1 MTLEEKITFYSHEA
15 AVDFQK
21 FLREKECGSRI
32 VVEHS
37 FSGEPYFEGTISQFM
52 NLIDLLAKKDEEE
65 NEVDEDLLH
74 MKNDLVERKETLE
87 KFFAEHKEGDLL
99 SDATPSQ
106 MLAQLQT
113 IDATGDDAIK
123 KEAADK
129 FVSSLMVL
137 ATLEDNGLLAEA
149 EGGEDYILTG
159 VKPADEMIIMYAYN
173 DFPAVTS
180 EDLQECKIA
189 SHVRTSST
197 TNYVITVG
205 TEILFVNTDDIA
217 DFLDH
222 VDVDEDEAAKFVDA
236 VFFKQAFVGKIH
248 ELVAEGNASEEALLE
263 ALGAPSF
270 PLEGTNDVISFDI
283 TADYLKAVVNDLRK
297 LGILTGKDGKI
308 KNT

>member
-74 MKNDLVERKETLE
+74 MKNDLIERKETLE
-87 KFFAEHKEGDLL
+87 EFFAEHKEGDLL
-99 SDATPSQ
+99 SDSTPSQ

-123 KEAADK
+123 KDAADK

-137 ATLEDNGLLAEA
+137 ATLEDNGLLEE
-149 EGGEDYILTG
+149 EGENYRLKEI
-159 VKPADEMIIMYAYN
+159 KAADEMTVMYAYN
-173 DFPAVTS
+173 DFPAVTQD
-180 EDLQECKIA
+180 DLAECGIA

-197 TNYVITVG
+197 TDYVITVG
-205 TEILFVNTDDIA
+205 TEVLFVNTDEIA

>member
-52 NLIDLLAKKDEEE
+52 NLIDLLAKKDAEE
-65 NEVDEDLLH
+65 NETDEDLLH
-74 MKNDLVERKETLE
+74 MKNDLIERKETLE
-87 KFFAEHKEGDLL
+87 EFLEGHKEGDLL
-99 SDATPSQ
+99 SDSTPSQ

-123 KEAADK
+123 KDAADK

-137 ATLEDNGLLAEA
+137 ATLEDNGLLEE
-149 EGGEDYILTG
+149 EGENYRLKEI
-159 VKPADEMIIMYAYN
+159 KAADEMTVMYAYN
-173 DFPAVTS
+173 DFPAVTQD
-180 EDLQECKIA
+180 DLAECGIA

-197 TNYVITVG
+197 TDYVITVG
-205 TEILFVNTDDIA
+205 TEVLFVNTDEIA

-222 VDVDEDEAAKFVDA
+222 VDVDEEEAAKFVDA

-297 LGILTGKDGKI
+297 LGILSGKDGKI

>member
-74 MKNDLVERKETLE
+74 MKNDLIERKETLE
-87 KFFAEHKEGDLL
+87 EFLEGHKEGDLL
-99 SDATPSQ
+99 SDSTPSQ

-123 KEAADK
+123 KDAADK

-137 ATLEDNGLLAEA
+137 ATLEDNGLLEE
-149 EGGEDYILTG
+149 EGENYRLKEI
-159 VKPADEMIIMYAYN
+159 KAADEMTVMYAYN
-173 DFPAVTS
+173 DFPAVTQD
-180 EDLQECKIA
+180 DLAECGIA

-197 TNYVITVG
+197 TEYVITVG
-205 TEILFVNTDDIA
+205 TEVLFVNTDEIA

-222 VDVDEDEAAKFVDA
+222 VDVDEEEAAKFVDA

>member
-65 NEVDEDLLH
+65 NEVDEDLIH
-74 MKNDLVERKETLE
+74 MKNDLIERKETLE
-87 KFFAEHKEGDLL
+87 EFLEGHKEGDLL
-99 SDATPSQ
+99 SDSTPSQ

-123 KEAADK
+123 KDAADK

-137 ATLEDNGLLAEA
+137 ATLEDNGLLEE
-149 EGGEDYILTG
+149 EGENYRLKEI
-159 VKPADEMIIMYAYN
+159 KAADEMTVMYAYN
-173 DFPAVTS
+173 DFPAVTQ
-180 EDLQECKIA
+180 EDLAECGIA

-197 TNYVITVG
+197 TDYVITVG
-205 TEILFVNTDDIA
+205 TEVLFVNTDEIA

-222 VDVDEDEAAKFVDA
+222 VDVDEEEAAKFVDA

-297 LGILTGKDGKI
+297 LGILSGKDGKI

>member
-52 NLIDLLAKKDEEE
+52 DLIDLLARKDAEE
-65 NEVDEDLLH
+65 NETDEDLLH

-137 ATLEDNGLLAEA
+137 ATLEDNGLLEE
-149 EGGEDYILTG
+149 EGENYRLKEI
-159 VKPADEMIIMYAYN
+159 KAADEMTVMYAYN
-173 DFPAVTS
+173 DFPAVTQD
-180 EDLQECKIA
+180 DLAECGIA

-197 TNYVITVG
+197 TDYVITVG
-205 TEILFVNTDDIA
+205 TEVLFVNTDEIA

-222 VDVDEDEAAKFVDA
+222 VDVDEEEAAKFVDA

-297 LGILTGKDGKI
+297 LGILSGKDGKI

>member
-65 NEVDEDLLH
+65 NEVDEDLIH
-74 MKNDLVERKETLE
+74 MKNDLIERKETLE
-87 KFFAEHKEGDLL
+87 EFLEGHKEGDLL
-99 SDATPSQ
+99 SDSTPSQ

-123 KEAADK
+123 KDAADK

-137 ATLEDNGLLAEA
+137 ATLEDNGLLEE
-149 EGGEDYILTG
+149 EGENYRLKEI
-159 VKPADEMIIMYAYN
+159 KAADEMTVMYAYN
-173 DFPAVTS
+173 DFPAVTQD
-180 EDLQECKIA
+180 DLAECGIA

-197 TNYVITVG
+197 TDYVITVG
-205 TEILFVNTDDIA
+205 TEVLFVNTDEIA

-222 VDVDEDEAAKFVDA
+222 VDVDEEEAAKFVDA
-236 VFFKQAFVGKIH
+236 VFFKQAFIGKIH

-297 LGILTGKDGKI
+297 LGILSGKDGKI

>member
-65 NEVDEDLLH
+65 NEVDEDLIH
-74 MKNDLVERKETLE
+74 MKNDLIERKETLE
-87 KFFAEHKEGDLL
+87 EFLEEHKEGDLL
-99 SDATPSQ
+99 SDSTPSQ

-123 KEAADK
+123 KDAADK

-137 ATLEDNGLLAEA
+137 ATLEDNGLLEE
-149 EGGEDYILTG
+149 EGENYRLKEI
-159 VKPADEMIIMYAYN
+159 KAADEMTVMYAYN
-173 DFPAVTS
+173 DFPAVTQD
-180 EDLQECKIA
+180 DLAECGIA

-197 TNYVITVG
+197 TDYVITVG
-205 TEILFVNTDDIA
+205 TEVLFVNTDEIA

-222 VDVDEDEAAKFVDA
+222 VDVDEEEAAKFVDA

>member
-1 MTLEEKITFYSHEA
+1 MTLEEKITFYSHED
-15 AVDFQK
+15 AVEFQK

-52 NLIDLLAKKDEEE
+52 DLIDLLAKKDEEE
-65 NEVDEDLLH
+65 NEVDEDLIH
-74 MKNDLVERKETLE
+74 MKNDLIERKETLE
-87 KFFAEHKEGDLL
+87 EFLEGHKEGDLL
-99 SDATPSQ
+99 SDSTPSQ

-123 KEAADK
+123 KDAADK

-137 ATLEDNGLLAEA
+137 ATLEDNGLLEE
-149 EGGEDYILTG
+149 EGENYRLKEI
-159 VKPADEMIIMYAYN
+159 KAADEMTVMYAYN
-173 DFPAVTS
+173 DFPAVTQD
-180 EDLQECKIA
+180 DLAECGIA

-197 TNYVITVG
+197 TDYVITVG
-205 TEILFVNTDDIA
+205 TEVLFVNTDEIA

-222 VDVDEDEAAKFVDA
+222 VDVDEEEAAKFVDA

-297 LGILTGKDGKI
+297 LGILSGKDGKI

>member
-1 MTLEEKITFYSHEA
+1 MTLEEKITFYSHED
-15 AVDFQK
+15 AVEFQK

-74 MKNDLVERKETLE
+74 MKNDLIERKETLE
-87 KFFAEHKEGDLL
+87 EFLEGHKEGDLL
-99 SDATPSQ
+99 SDSTPSQ

-123 KEAADK
+123 KDAADK

-137 ATLEDNGLLAEA
+137 ATLEDNGLLEE
-149 EGGEDYILTG
+149 EGENYRLKEI
-159 VKPADEMIIMYAYN
+159 KAADEMTVMYAYN
-173 DFPAVTS
+173 DFPAVTQD
-180 EDLQECKIA
+180 DLAECGIA

-197 TNYVITVG
+197 TDYVITVG
-205 TEILFVNTDDIA
+205 TEVLFVNTDEIA

>member
-1 MTLEEKITFYSHEA
+1 MTLEEKITFYSHED
-15 AVDFQK
+15 AVEFQK

-52 NLIDLLAKKDEEE
+52 DLIDLLARKDAEE
-65 NEVDEDLLH
+65 NETDEDLLH
-74 MKNDLVERKETLE
+74 MKNDLIERKETLE
-87 KFFAEHKEGDLL
+87 EFLEGHKEGDLL
-99 SDATPSQ
+99 SDSTPSQ

-123 KEAADK
+123 KDAADK

-137 ATLEDNGLLAEA
+137 ATLEDNGLLEE
-149 EGGEDYILTG
+149 EGENYRLKEI
-159 VKPADEMIIMYAYN
+159 KAADEMTVMYAYN
-173 DFPAVTS
+173 DFPAVTQD
-180 EDLQECKIA
+180 DLAECGIA

-197 TNYVITVG
+197 TDYVITVG
-205 TEILFVNTDDIA
+205 TEVLFVNTDEIA

-222 VDVDEDEAAKFVDA
+222 VDVDEEEAAKFVDA

-297 LGILTGKDGKI
+297 LGILSGKDGKI

>member
-74 MKNDLVERKETLE
+74 MKNDLIERKETLE
-87 KFFAEHKEGDLL
+87 EFLEGHKEGDLL
-99 SDATPSQ
+99 SDSTPSQ

-123 KEAADK
+123 KDAADK

-137 ATLEDNGLLAEA
+137 ATLEDNGLLEE
-149 EGGEDYILTG
+149 EGENYRLKEI
-159 VKPADEMIIMYAYN
+159 KAADEMTVMYAYN
-173 DFPAVTS
+173 DFPAVTQD
-180 EDLQECKIA
+180 DLAECGIA

-197 TNYVITVG
+197 TDYVITVG
-205 TEILFVNTDDIA
+205 TEVLFVNTDEIA

-297 LGILTGKDGKI
+297 LGILSGKDGKI

>member
-1 MTLEEKITFYSHEA
+1 
-15 AVDFQK
+15 
-21 FLREKECGSRI
+21 
-32 VVEHS
+32 
-37 FSGEPYFEGTISQFM
+37 SQFM

-74 MKNDLVERKETLE
+74 MKNDLIERKETLE
-87 KFFAEHKEGDLL
+87 EFLEGHKEGDLL
-99 SDATPSQ
+99 SDSTPSQ

-123 KEAADK
+123 KDAADK

-137 ATLEDNGLLAEA
+137 ATLEDNGLLEE
-149 EGGEDYILTG
+149 EGENYRLKEI
-159 VKPADEMIIMYAYN
+159 KAADEMTVMYAYN

>member
-1 MTLEEKITFYSHEA
+1 MTLEEKITFYSHED
-15 AVDFQK
+15 AVEFQK

-74 MKNDLVERKETLE
+74 MKNDLIERKETLE
-87 KFFAEHKEGDLL
+87 EFLEGHKEGDLL
-99 SDATPSQ
+99 SDSTPSQ

-123 KEAADK
+123 KDAADK

-137 ATLEDNGLLAEA
+137 ATLEDNGLLEE
-149 EGGEDYILTG
+149 EGENYRLKEI
-159 VKPADEMIIMYAYN
+159 KAADEMTVMYAYN
-173 DFPAVTS
+173 DFPAVTQD
-180 EDLQECKIA
+180 DLAECGIA

-197 TNYVITVG
+197 TDYVITVG
-205 TEILFVNTDDIA
+205 TEVLFVNTDEIA

-222 VDVDEDEAAKFVDA
+222 VDVDEEEAAKFVDA

>member
-74 MKNDLVERKETLE
+74 MKNDLIERKETLE
-87 KFFAEHKEGDLL
+87 EFLEGHKEGDLL
-99 SDATPSQ
+99 SDSTPSQ

-123 KEAADK
+123 KDAADK

-137 ATLEDNGLLAEA
+137 ATLEDNGLLEE
-149 EGGEDYILTG
+149 EGENYRLKEI
-159 VKPADEMIIMYAYN
+159 KAADEMTVMYAYN
-173 DFPAVTS
+173 DFPAVTQD
-180 EDLQECKIA
+180 DLAECGIA

-197 TNYVITVG
+197 TDYVITVG
-205 TEILFVNTDDIA
+205 TEILFVNTDEIA

-222 VDVDEDEAAKFVDA
+222 VDVDEEEAAKFVDA

>member
-1 MTLEEKITFYSHEA
+1 MTLEEKITFYSHED
-15 AVDFQK
+15 AVEFQK

-65 NEVDEDLLH
+65 NEVDEDLIH
-74 MKNDLVERKETLE
+74 MKNDLIERKETLE
-87 KFFAEHKEGDLL
+87 EFLEGHKEGDLL
-99 SDATPSQ
+99 SDSTPSQ

-123 KEAADK
+123 KDAADK

-137 ATLEDNGLLAEA
+137 ATLEDNGLLEE
-149 EGGEDYILTG
+149 EGENYRLKEI
-159 VKPADEMIIMYAYN
+159 KAADEMTVMYAYN
-173 DFPAVTS
+173 DFPAVTQD
-180 EDLQECKIA
+180 DLAECGIA

-197 TNYVITVG
+197 TDYVITVG
-205 TEILFVNTDDIA
+205 TEVLFVNTDEIA

-222 VDVDEDEAAKFVDA
+222 VDVDEEEAAKFVDA

-297 LGILTGKDGKI
+297 LGILSGKDGKI

>member
-52 NLIDLLAKKDEEE
+52 DLIDLLAKKDEEE

-74 MKNDLVERKETLE
+74 MKNDLIERKETLE
-87 KFFAEHKEGDLL
+87 EFLEGHKEGDLL
-99 SDATPSQ
+99 SDSTPSQ

-123 KEAADK
+123 KDAADK

-137 ATLEDNGLLAEA
+137 ATLEDNGLLEE
-149 EGGEDYILTG
+149 EGENYRLKEI
-159 VKPADEMIIMYAYN
+159 KAADEMTVMYAYN
-173 DFPAVTS
+173 DFPAVTQD
-180 EDLQECKIA
+180 DLAECGIA

-197 TNYVITVG
+197 TDYVITVG
-205 TEILFVNTDDIA
+205 TEVLFVNTDEIA

-222 VDVDEDEAAKFVDA
+222 VDVDEEEAAKFVDA

-297 LGILTGKDGKI
+297 LGILSGKDGKI

>member
-65 NEVDEDLLH
+65 NEVDEDLIH
-74 MKNDLVERKETLE
+74 MKNDLIERKETLE
-87 KFFAEHKEGDLL
+87 EFLEGHKEGDLL
-99 SDATPSQ
+99 SDSTPSQ

-123 KEAADK
+123 KDAADK

-137 ATLEDNGLLAEA
+137 ATLEDNGLLEE
-149 EGGEDYILTG
+149 EGENYRLKEI
-159 VKPADEMIIMYAYN
+159 KAADEMTVMYAYN
-173 DFPAVTS
+173 DFPAVTQD
-180 EDLQECKIA
+180 DLAECGIA

-197 TNYVITVG
+197 TDYVITVG
-205 TEILFVNTDDIA
+205 TEVLFVNTDEIA

-222 VDVDEDEAAKFVDA
+222 VDVDEEEAAKFVDA

-248 ELVAEGNASEEALLE
+248 ELVAEGNASEKALLE

>member
-65 NEVDEDLLH
+65 NEVDEDLIH
-74 MKNDLVERKETLE
+74 MKNDLIERKETLE
-87 KFFAEHKEGDLL
+87 EFLEGHKEGDLL
-99 SDATPSQ
+99 SDSTPSQ

-123 KEAADK
+123 KDAADK

-137 ATLEDNGLLAEA
+137 ATLEDNGLLEE
-149 EGGEDYILTG
+149 EGENYRLKEI
-159 VKPADEMIIMYAYN
+159 KAADEMTVMYAYN
-173 DFPAVTS
+173 DFPAVTQD
-180 EDLQECKIA
+180 DLAECGIA

-197 TNYVITVG
+197 TDYVITVG
-205 TEILFVNTDDIA
+205 TEVLFVNTDEIA

-222 VDVDEDEAAKFVDA
+222 VDVDEEEAAKFVDA

>member
-74 MKNDLVERKETLE
+74 MKNDLIERKETLE
-87 KFFAEHKEGDLL
+87 EFFAEHKEGDLL

-123 KEAADK
+123 KDAADK

-137 ATLEDNGLLAEA
+137 ATLEDNGLLEE
-149 EGGEDYILTG
+149 EGENYRLKEI
-159 VKPADEMIIMYAYN
+159 KAADEMTVMYAYN
-173 DFPAVTS
+173 DFPAVTQD
-180 EDLQECKIA
+180 DLAECGIA

-197 TNYVITVG
+197 TDYVITVG
-205 TEILFVNTDDIA
+205 TEVLFVNTDEIA

-222 VDVDEDEAAKFVDA
+222 VDVDEEEAAKFVDA

>member
-74 MKNDLVERKETLE
+74 MKNDLIERKETLE
-87 KFFAEHKEGDLL
+87 EFLEGHKEGDLL
-99 SDATPSQ
+99 SDSTPSQ

-123 KEAADK
+123 KDAADK

-137 ATLEDNGLLAEA
+137 ATLEDNGLLEE
-149 EGGEDYILTG
+149 EGENYRLKEI
-159 VKPADEMIIMYAYN
+159 KAADEMTVMYAYN
-173 DFPAVTS
+173 DFPAVTQD
-180 EDLQECKIA
+180 DLAECGIA

-197 TNYVITVG
+197 TDYVITVG
-205 TEILFVNTDDIA
+205 TEVLFVNTDEIA

-222 VDVDEDEAAKFVDA
+222 VDVDEEEAAKFVDA

-297 LGILTGKDGKI
+297 LGILSGKDGKI

>member
-74 MKNDLVERKETLE
+74 MKNDLIERKETLE
-87 KFFAEHKEGDLL
+87 EFLEGHKEGDLL
-99 SDATPSQ
+99 SDSTPSQ

-123 KEAADK
+123 KDAADK

-137 ATLEDNGLLAEA
+137 ATLEDNGLLEE
-149 EGGEDYILTG
+149 EGENYRLKEI
-159 VKPADEMIIMYAYN
+159 KAADEMTVMYAYN
-173 DFPAVTS
+173 DFPSVTQD
-180 EDLQECKIA
+180 DLAECGIA

-197 TNYVITVG
+197 TDYVITVG
-205 TEILFVNTDDIA
+205 TEVLFVNTDEIA

-222 VDVDEDEAAKFVDA
+222 VDVDEEEAAKFVDA

>member
-74 MKNDLVERKETLE
+74 MKNDLAERKETLE

-123 KEAADK
+123 KDAADK

-137 ATLEDNGLLAEA
+137 ATLEDNGLLEE
-149 EGGEDYILTG
+149 EGENYRLKEI
-159 VKPADEMIIMYAYN
+159 KAADEMTVMYAYN
-173 DFPAVTS
+173 DFPAVTQD
-180 EDLQECKIA
+180 DLAECGIA

-197 TNYVITVG
+197 TDYVITVG
-205 TEILFVNTDDIA
+205 TEVLFVNTDEIA

-222 VDVDEDEAAKFVDA
+222 VDVDEEEAAKFVDA

-297 LGILTGKDGKI
+297 LGILSGKDGKI

>member
-1 MTLEEKITFYSHEA
+1 MTLEEKIIFYSHED
-15 AVDFQK
+15 AVEFQK

-32 VVEHS
+32 SVEHK
-37 FSGEPYFEGTISQFM
+37 FTGEPYFEGTIAEFM
-52 NLIDLLAKKDEEE
+52 NLIDLLAKKDAEE

-106 MLAQLQT
+106 MLAQLQS
-113 IDATGDDAIK
+113 IDATGDDAIR

-129 FVSSLMVL
+129 FVSSLMIL
-137 ATLEDNGLLAEA
+137 ATLEDNGLLEEA
-149 EGGEDYILTG
+149 EEDYRLTG
-159 VKPADEMIIMYAYN
+159 VKPADEMRIMYAYT

-180 EDLQECKIA
+180 EDLGECGIA

-197 TNYVITVG
+197 TEYVITVG
-205 TEILFVNTDDIA
+205 TEVLFVNADEIA

>member
-74 MKNDLVERKETLE
+74 MKNDLIERKETLE
-87 KFFAEHKEGDLL
+87 EFLEGHKEGDLL
-99 SDATPSQ
+99 SDSTPSQ

-123 KEAADK
+123 KDAADK

-137 ATLEDNGLLAEA
+137 ATLEDNGLLEE
-149 EGGEDYILTG
+149 EGENYRLKEI
-159 VKPADEMIIMYAYN
+159 KAADEMTVMYAYN
-173 DFPAVTS
+173 DFPAVTQD
-180 EDLQECKIA
+180 DLAKCGIA

-197 TNYVITVG
+197 TDYVITVG
-205 TEILFVNTDDIA
+205 TEVLFVNTDEIA

-222 VDVDEDEAAKFVDA
+222 VDVDEEEAAKFVDA

>member
-74 MKNDLVERKETLE
+74 MKNDLIERKETLE
-87 KFFAEHKEGDLL
+87 EFLGGHKEGDLL
-99 SDATPSQ
+99 SDSTPSQ

-123 KEAADK
+123 KDAADK

-137 ATLEDNGLLAEA
+137 ATLEDNGLLEE
-149 EGGEDYILTG
+149 EGENYRLKEI
-159 VKPADEMIIMYAYN
+159 KAADEMTVMYAYN
-173 DFPAVTS
+173 DFPAVTQD
-180 EDLQECKIA
+180 DLAECGIA

-197 TNYVITVG
+197 TDYVITVG
-205 TEILFVNTDDIA
+205 TEVLFVNTDEIA

-222 VDVDEDEAAKFVDA
+222 VDVDEEEAAKFVDA

>member
-74 MKNDLVERKETLE
+74 MKNDLIERKETLE
-87 KFFAEHKEGDLL
+87 EFLEGHKEGDLL
-99 SDATPSQ
+99 SDSTPSQ

-123 KEAADK
+123 KDAADK

-137 ATLEDNGLLAEA
+137 ATLEDNGLLEE
-149 EGGEDYILTG
+149 EGENYRLKEI
-159 VKPADEMIIMYAYN
+159 KAADEMTVMYAYN
-173 DFPAVTS
+173 DFPAVTQ
-180 EDLQECKIA
+180 EDLAECGIA

-197 TNYVITVG
+197 TDYVITVG
-205 TEILFVNTDDIA
+205 TEVLFVNTDEIA

-222 VDVDEDEAAKFVDA
+222 VDVDEEEAAKFVDA

-297 LGILTGKDGKI
+297 LGILSGKDGKI

>member
-74 MKNDLVERKETLE
+74 MKNDLIERKETLE
-87 KFFAEHKEGDLL
+87 EFLEGHKEGDLL
-99 SDATPSQ
+99 SDSTPSQ

-123 KEAADK
+123 KDAADK

-137 ATLEDNGLLAEA
+137 ATLEDNGLLEE
-149 EGGEDYILTG
+149 EGENYRLKEI
-159 VKPADEMIIMYAYN
+159 KAADEMTVMYAYN
-173 DFPAVTS
+173 DFPAVTQD
-180 EDLQECKIA
+180 DLAECGIA

>member
-74 MKNDLVERKETLE
+74 MKNDLIERKETLE
-87 KFFAEHKEGDLL
+87 EFLEGHKEGDLL
-99 SDATPSQ
+99 SDSTPSQ

-123 KEAADK
+123 KDAADK

-137 ATLEDNGLLAEA
+137 ATLEDNGLLEE
-149 EGGEDYILTG
+149 EGENYRLKEI
-159 VKPADEMIIMYAYN
+159 KAADEMTVMYAYN
-173 DFPAVTS
+173 DFPAVTQD
-180 EDLQECKIA
+180 DLAECGIA

-197 TNYVITVG
+197 TDYVITVG
-205 TEILFVNTDDIA
+205 TEVLFVNTDEIA

-222 VDVDEDEAAKFVDA
+222 VDVDEEEAAKFVDA

>member
-74 MKNDLVERKETLE
+74 MKNDLIERKETLE
-87 KFFAEHKEGDLL
+87 EFFAEHKEGDLL
-99 SDATPSQ
+99 SDSTPSQ

-123 KEAADK
+123 KDAADK

-137 ATLEDNGLLAEA
+137 ATLEDNGLLEE
-149 EGGEDYILTG
+149 EGENYRLKEI
-159 VKPADEMIIMYAYN
+159 KAADEMTVMYAYN
-173 DFPAVTS
+173 DFPAVTQD
-180 EDLQECKIA
+180 DLAECGIA

-197 TNYVITVG
+197 TDYVITVG
-205 TEILFVNTDDIA
+205 TEVLFVNTDEIA

-222 VDVDEDEAAKFVDA
+222 VDVDEEEAAKFVDA

-297 LGILTGKDGKI
+297 LGILSGKDGKI

>member
-74 MKNDLVERKETLE
+74 MKNDLIERKETLE
-87 KFFAEHKEGDLL
+87 EFLEGHKEGDLL
-99 SDATPSQ
+99 SDSTPSQ

-123 KEAADK
+123 KDAADK

-137 ATLEDNGLLAEA
+137 ATLEDNGLLEE
-149 EGGEDYILTG
+149 EGENYRLKEI
-159 VKPADEMIIMYAYN
+159 KAADEMTVMYAYN
-173 DFPAVTS
+173 DFPAVTQD
-180 EDLQECKIA
+180 DLAECGIA

-197 TNYVITVG
+197 TDYVITVG
-205 TEILFVNTDDIA
+205 TEVLFVNTDEIA

-222 VDVDEDEAAKFVDA
+222 VDVDEEEAAKFVDA

-308 KNT
+308 KNS

>member
-1 MTLEEKITFYSHEA
+1 MTLEEKITFYSHED
-15 AVDFQK
+15 AVEFQK

-74 MKNDLVERKETLE
+74 MKNDLIERKETLE
-87 KFFAEHKEGDLL
+87 EFLEGHKEGDLL
-99 SDATPSQ
+99 SDSTPSQ

-123 KEAADK
+123 KDAADK

-137 ATLEDNGLLAEA
+137 ATLEDNGLLEE
-149 EGGEDYILTG
+149 EGENYRLKEI
-159 VKPADEMIIMYAYN
+159 KAADEMTVMYAYN
-173 DFPAVTS
+173 DFPAVTQD
-180 EDLQECKIA
+180 DLAECGIA
-189 SHVRTSST
+189 SHIRTSST
-197 TNYVITVG
+197 TDYVITVG
-205 TEILFVNTDDIA
+205 TEVLFVNTDEIA

-222 VDVDEDEAAKFVDA
+222 VDVDEEEAAKFVDA

-297 LGILTGKDGKI
+297 LGILSGKDGKI

>member
-1 MTLEEKITFYSHEA
+1 MTLEEKITFYSHED
-15 AVDFQK
+15 AVEFQK

-65 NEVDEDLLH
+65 NEVDEDLIH
-74 MKNDLVERKETLE
+74 MKNDLIERKETLE
-87 KFFAEHKEGDLL
+87 ELLEGHKEGDLL
-99 SDATPSQ
+99 SDSTPSQ

-123 KEAADK
+123 KDAADK

-137 ATLEDNGLLAEA
+137 ATLEDNGLLEE
-149 EGGEDYILTG
+149 EGENYRLKEI
-159 VKPADEMIIMYAYN
+159 KAADEMTVMYAYN
-173 DFPAVTS
+173 DFPAVTQD
-180 EDLQECKIA
+180 DLAECGIA

-197 TNYVITVG
+197 TDYVITVG
-205 TEILFVNTDDIA
+205 TEVLFVNTDEIA

-222 VDVDEDEAAKFVDA
+222 VDVDEEEAAKFVDA

>member
-37 FSGEPYFEGTISQFM
+37 FSGEPYFEGPISQFM

-74 MKNDLVERKETLE
+74 MKNDLIERKETLE
-87 KFFAEHKEGDLL
+87 EFLEGHKEGDLL
-99 SDATPSQ
+99 SDSTPSQ

-123 KEAADK
+123 KDAADK

-137 ATLEDNGLLAEA
+137 ATLEDNGLLEE
-149 EGGEDYILTG
+149 EGENYRLKEI
-159 VKPADEMIIMYAYN
+159 KAADEMTVMYAYN
-173 DFPAVTS
+173 DFPAVTQD
-180 EDLQECKIA
+180 DLAECGIA

-197 TNYVITVG
+197 TDYVITVG
-205 TEILFVNTDDIA
+205 TEVLFVNTDEIA

-222 VDVDEDEAAKFVDA
+222 VDVDEEEAAKFVDA

>member
-52 NLIDLLAKKDEEE
+52 DLIDLLAKKDEEE

-74 MKNDLVERKETLE
+74 MKIDLAERKETLE

-99 SDATPSQ
+99 SDSTPSQ

-123 KEAADK
+123 KDAADK

-137 ATLEDNGLLAEA
+137 ATLEDNGLLEE
-149 EGGEDYILTG
+149 EGENYRLKEI
-159 VKPADEMIIMYAYN
+159 KAADEMTVMYAYN
-173 DFPAVTS
+173 DFPAVTQD
-180 EDLQECKIA
+180 DLAECGIA

-197 TNYVITVG
+197 TDYVITVG
-205 TEILFVNTDDIA
+205 TEVLFVNTDEIA

-222 VDVDEDEAAKFVDA
+222 VDVDEEEAAKFVDA

>member
-74 MKNDLVERKETLE
+74 MKNDLAERKETLE

-123 KEAADK
+123 KDAADK

-137 ATLEDNGLLAEA
+137 ATLEDNGLLEE
-149 EGGEDYILTG
+149 EGENYRLKEI
-159 VKPADEMIIMYAYN
+159 KAADEMTVMYAYN
-173 DFPAVTS
+173 DFPAVTQD
-180 EDLQECKIA
+180 DLAECSIA

-197 TNYVITVG
+197 TDYVITVG
-205 TEILFVNTDDIA
+205 TEVLFVNTDEIA

-222 VDVDEDEAAKFVDA
+222 VDVDEEEAAKFVDA

>member
-74 MKNDLVERKETLE
+74 MKNDLIERKETLE

-99 SDATPSQ
+99 SDSTPSQ

-123 KEAADK
+123 KDAADK

-137 ATLEDNGLLAEA
+137 ATLEDNGLLEE
-149 EGGEDYILTG
+149 EGENYRLKEI
-159 VKPADEMIIMYAYN
+159 KAADEMTVMYAYN
-173 DFPAVTS
+173 DFPAVTQD
-180 EDLQECKIA
+180 DLAECGIA

-197 TNYVITVG
+197 TDYVITVG
-205 TEILFVNTDDIA
+205 TEVLFVNTDEIA

-222 VDVDEDEAAKFVDA
+222 VDVDEEEAAKFVDA

-297 LGILTGKDGKI
+297 LGILSGKDGKI

>member
-65 NEVDEDLLH
+65 NETDEDLLH
-74 MKNDLVERKETLE
+74 MKNDLIERKETLE
-87 KFFAEHKEGDLL
+87 EFLEGHKEGDLL
-99 SDATPSQ
+99 SDSTPSQ

-123 KEAADK
+123 KDAADK

-137 ATLEDNGLLAEA
+137 ATLEDNGLLEE
-149 EGGEDYILTG
+149 EGENYRLKEI
-159 VKPADEMIIMYAYN
+159 KAADEMTVMYAYN
-173 DFPAVTS
+173 DFPAVTQD
-180 EDLQECKIA
+180 DLAECGIA

-197 TNYVITVG
+197 TDYVITVG
-205 TEILFVNTDDIA
+205 TEVLFVNTDEIA

-222 VDVDEDEAAKFVDA
+222 VDVDEEEAAKFVDA

-297 LGILTGKDGKI
+297 LGILSGKDGKI